1 MEQHQ
6 QMDKIIRLAAEDAE
20 KASRLI
26 ARSFYKVLRKNGF
39 TDDQI
44 ISVANNMLDCLI
56 ESLDGYKKKSATNED
71 VQAVLFLQSGNSMP

>member
-1 MEQHQ
+1 MDQHQ
-6 QMDKIIRLAAEDAE
+6 QMDKIIQMAAVDAE

-56 ESLDGYKKKSATNED
+56 ESLDGYQKKSATKEEAKD
-71 VQAVLFLQSGNSMP
+71 AGVGVQL

>member
-1 MEQHQ
+1 MDQHQ
-6 QMDKIIRLAAEDAE
+6 QMDKIIQMAAVDAE

-56 ESLDGYKKKSATNED
+56 ESLDGYKKKNATKED
-71 VQAVLFLQSGNSMP
+71 AREAGVGVQL

>member
-1 MEQHQ
+1 MDQHQ
-6 QMDKIIRLAAEDAE
+6 QMDKIIRMAAEDTE

-56 ESLDGYKKKSATNED
+56 ESLDGYKKKSATKED
-71 VQAVLFLQSGNSMP
+71 AREAGVGVQL

>member
-6 QMDKIIRLAAEDAE
+6 HMDKIIRLAAEDAE

-39 TDDQI
+39 TDDQV

-56 ESLDGYKKKSATNED
+56 ESLDGYKKKNATKED
-71 VQAVLFLQSGNSMP
+71 AQEVGIGIPL

>member
-1 MEQHQ
+1 MEQNQH
-6 QMDKIIRLAAEDAE
+6 MDKIIQLAAKDAE

-39 TDDQI
+39 SDDQI

-56 ESLDGYKKKSATNED
+56 DSLDGYKKKSSTKED
-71 VQAVLFLQSGNSMP
+71 APEMELWSK

>member
-1 MEQHQ
+1 MDQHQ
-6 QMDKIIRLAAEDAE
+6 HMDKIIRLAAEDSE

-44 ISVANNMLDCLI
+44 ISVANNMLDNLI
-56 ESLDGYKKKSATNED
+56 ESLDGYKNKSAIKDEVEETGVAE
-71 VQAVLFLQSGNSMP
+71 QI